1 MAASGVSM
9 AAAAGGGGAAAAAK
23 SNLEPGVADILL
35 RSRQTILDML
45 DTRGYDTSVYRNIA
59 PEQVLTLAEGHSRAL
74 DIIVPKRADSNAPC
88 ERAVV
93 VYVLQ
98 DRIRQ
103 KLGTFRRDI
112 YDVPPDSSGANEVR
126 RTDDL
131 IVIFNEPDN
140 DAFYKTAL
148 QMWQTEKARMTFF
161 HIKNLVVN
169 ISKHVLVPPHR
180 KLTAEEGAAEM
191 ERLHVTNK
199 TQLPLIKHADPQARF
214 LGLVPGDMVEVL
226 RPSPTAGIAR
236 VLRICA
242 A

>member
-1 MAASGVSM
+1 MSS
-9 AAAAGGGGAAAAAK
+9 AAAAGGGGGEVAVPTK

-45 DTRGYDTSVYRNIA
+45 EERGYDTTTYRNIA
-59 PEQVLTLAEGHSRAL
+59 PDQILALAEGHSRAL
-74 DIIVPKRADSNAPC
+74 DIFIPKREGSNAPC
-88 ERAVV
+88 DRAVV

-103 KLGTFRRDI
+103 KLGTFKRDI

-131 IVIFNEPDN
+131 VVVFNEPEN

-148 QMWQTEKARMTFF
+148 QMWQAEKARMTFF
-161 HIKNLVVN
+161 HMKSLVVN

-180 KLTAEEGAAEM
+180 KLTSEEGAAEM
-191 ERLHVTNK
+191 ARLHVTNK
-199 TQLPLIKHADPQARF
+199 TQLPLIKHADPQSRY
-214 LGLVPGDMVEVL
+214 LGLVPGDMVEIL
-226 RPSPTAGIAR
+226 RPSPTSGIAR

>member
-1 MAASGVSM
+1 MSS
-9 AAAAGGGGAAAAAK
+9 AAAAGGGGDSVASVAPTK

-45 DTRGYDTSVYRNIA
+45 EERGYDTTVYRNIA
-59 PEQVLTLAEGHSRAL
+59 PDQVLALAEGHSRAL
-74 DIIVPKRADSNAPC
+74 DIFVPKREGSNAPC
-88 ERAVV
+88 DRAVV

-103 KLGTFRRDI
+103 KLGTFKRDI

-131 IVIFNEPDN
+131 VVIFNEPEN

-148 QMWQTEKARMTFF
+148 QMWQAEKARMTFF
-161 HIKNLVVN
+161 HIKSLVVN

-191 ERLHVTNK
+191 ARLHVTNK
-199 TQLPLIKHADPQARF
+199 TQLPLIKHADPQARY
-214 LGLVPGDMVEVL
+214 LGLVPGDMVEIL